1 MASSDNPLQL
11 LWLQSGGC
19 GGCTM
24 SLLGAEQPTLFEALA
39 ASNIEL
45 LWHPSLSASAAPDL
59 LELLDAIETG
69 EQRLDLLCIEGA
81 VMTGPDGS
89 GAFHRVAGTELAMM
103 TVIERLAKRADQVV
117 AIGSCSSFGGI
128 NRINNNPA
136 EAIGLQ
142 YIGEQAGG
150 LLGSEFRSRQAMPV
164 VNVSGC
170 PAHPDWILQTL
181 QALAQ
186 HWLDP
191 NQLDEFQRPRFYTE
205 HLAHH
210 GCPRNEFYEYKAS
223 AEQPCQSGCL
233 MENLGCQATQAHADC
248 NIRFWNGGGSC
259 PKAGY
264 ACINCTAPEFEEP
277 GHPFGQTPKVAGVPV
292 GLPTDMPK
300 AWFIA
305 LSSLSKAATPK
316 RLKVNA
322 TSERIKIVPNIYK
335 KKR

>member
-1 MASSDNPLQL
+1 MNQPRTNL

-24 SLLGAEQPTLFEALA
+24 SLLGAEQPTLFEALDA
-39 ASNIEL
+39 FGIEL
-45 LWHPSLSASAAPDL
+45 LWHASLSGGQGPGLA
-59 LELLDAIETG
+59 ELIEQIEAG
-69 EQRLDLLCIEGA
+69 ELKLDLLCIEGA
-81 VMTGPDGS
+81 VMTGPG
-89 GAFHRVAGTELAMM
+89 GTGLFHVLAGTDTPMM
-103 TVIERLAKRADQVV
+103 AVIERLAKRAGHVIAV
-117 AIGSCSSFGGI
+117 GSCSAFGGI
-128 NRINNNPA
+128 NRSNNNPA

-142 YIGEQAGG
+142 YIGEQPGG
-150 LLGSEFRSRQAMPV
+150 LLGSDYRSDMALPV

-170 PAHPDWILQTL
+170 PAHPDWILQSL
-181 QALAQ
+181 QALSQ
-186 HWLDP
+186 GMLD
-191 NQLDEFQRPRFYTE
+191 QTELDEYQRPRFYTE

-248 NIRFWNGGGSC
+248 NIRLWNGGGSC

-277 GHPFGQTPKVAGVPV
+277 GHPFGETPKLAGVPV

-322 TSERIKIVPNIYK
+322 TSETVKIVPNIYK
-335 KKR
+335 KRR